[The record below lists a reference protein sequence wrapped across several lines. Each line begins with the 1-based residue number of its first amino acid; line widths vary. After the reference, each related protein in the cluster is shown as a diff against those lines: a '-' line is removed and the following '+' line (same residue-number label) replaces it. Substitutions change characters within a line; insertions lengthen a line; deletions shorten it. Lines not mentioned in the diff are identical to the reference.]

1 MTIDWENI
9 RTTQFPALK
18 NLTYIMAGSASPLS
32 EAAYSNGIDYFKDM
46 LYFGDI
52 HFDTFCEKIEEMR
65 ETIAEYINAK
75 ADEIAFLPNT
85 SSGMNIIARFLKKGE
100 ILYPSI
106 EFPASIHIFKRLG
119 FPNKKIVDQNHRYNI
134 NDFKSSL
141 SSDTKYIIHSHV
153 QSLTGFRQNLEGLGE
168 FCKNFKLLNI
178 INATQSF
185 CSFEIDV
192 KKQNIDILV
201 SNALK
206 WGACGYGAGF
216 LYIDSKLL
224 SEEVIPFSSWLSV
237 ENPFSLDNDNLKVI
251 NKTKYMDT
259 FGGCPNFAALL
270 SLKGSLDLIKTR
282 IGNGSIKVGIKKIQ
296 ERIIHLTNIFIEEI
310 KEFNLK
316 IITPLNP
323 EFRSGIITLQH
334 DQAEKI
340 YNLFI
345 KNNIYVTLK
354 RDPNL
359 KKNTLLRFAFNYYNN
374 ENDIKKVVII
384 LKKLKL

>member
-32 EAAYSNGIDYFKDM
+32 EAAYNNGINYFKDM

-52 HFDTFCEKIEEMR
+52 HFDTFCEKIEKVR
-65 ETIAEYINAK
+65 GIIAEYINAK
-75 ADEIAFLPNT
+75 PYEIAFLPNT
-85 SSGMNIIARFLKKGE
+85 SSGMNIIARFINIGE

-119 FPNKKIVDQNHRYNI
+119 FPNRKINDQNHCYVI
-134 NDFKSSL
+134 EDFKSSL
-141 SSDTKYIIHSHV
+141 SDRTKYIIHSHV
-153 QSLTGFRQNLEGLGE
+153 QSLTGFRQNLEKLGE
-168 FCKNFKLLNI
+168 FCKKYELLNI

-216 LYIDSKLL
+216 LYMDSNLL
-224 SEEVIPFSSWLSV
+224 SDKEIPFSSWLSV
-237 ENPFSLDNDNLKVI
+237 ENPFSLNNENIEVI

-270 SLKGSLDLIKTR
+270 SLKGSLDLIKTQ
-282 IGNGSIKVGIKKIQ
+282 IGNGNIKTGIKRIQ
-296 ERIIHLTNIFIEEI
+296 ERIIHLTNIFVEEV

-316 IITPLNP
+316 IITPLDP
-323 EFRSGIITLQH
+323 EFRSGIITIQH
-334 DQAEKI
+334 DRAEEI
-340 YNLFI
+340 YSSFI

-354 RDPNL
+354 RYPNL
-359 KKNTLLRFAFNYYNN
+359 EKDTLLRFAFNYYNN
-374 ENDIKKVVII
+374 ENDIKKVI
-384 LKKLKL
+384 KTLKLLKI

>member
-9 RTTQFPALK
+9 RITQFPALK

-32 EAAYSNGIDYFKDM
+32 EAAYNNGINYFRDM
-46 LYFGDI
+46 LYYGDI
-52 HFDTFCEKIEEMR
+52 HFDTFCEKIEKLR
-65 ETIAEYINAK
+65 ENIAAYINAK

-85 SSGMNIIARFLKKGE
+85 SSGMNIVARFLKKSE

-119 FPNKKIVDQNHRYNI
+119 FPNKRIEDENHRYVI
-134 NDFKSSL
+134 EDFKSSL
-141 SSDTKYIIHSHV
+141 SDNTKYIIHSHV
-153 QSLTGFRQNLEGLGE
+153 QSLTGFRQNLEELGE

-185 CSFEIDV
+185 CSFQIDV
-192 KKQNIDILV
+192 KKQNINILV

-216 LYIDSKLL
+216 LYINSDLFSDK
-224 SEEVIPFSSWLSV
+224 EIPFSSWLSV
-237 ENPFSLDNDNLKVI
+237 EDPFALNNENFKII

-270 SLKGSLDLIKTR
+270 SLKGSLDLIKTQ
-282 IGNGSIKVGIKKIQ
+282 IGNGNIKTGIKRIQ

-310 KEFNLK
+310 KGFNIK

-323 EFRSGIITLQH
+323 EFRSGIITIQH
-334 DQAEKI
+334 DSAEEI
-340 YNLFI
+340 YNSFI

-354 RDPNL
+354 RYPDL
-359 KKNTLLRFAFNYYNN
+359 QKETLLRFAFNYYNN
-374 ENDIKKVVII
+374 EDDIKKVIKI
-384 LKKLKL
+384 LKTLKI

>member
-32 EAAYSNGIDYFKDM
+32 EAAYNNGIEYFKDM

-52 HFDTFCEKIEEMR
+52 HFDTFCEKIEKLR
-65 ETIAEYINAK
+65 ENIAEYINVE

-85 SSGMNIIARFLKKGE
+85 SSGMNIIARFLEEGE

-119 FPNKKIVDQNHRYNI
+119 FPNKRIEDENHRYI
-134 NDFKSSL
+134 IEDFKNSL
-141 SSDTKYIIHSHV
+141 SDKTKYIIHSHV
-153 QSLTGFRQNLEGLGE
+153 QSLTGFRQNLEELGE
-168 FCKNFKLLNI
+168 FSKKCKLLNI

-192 KKQNIDILV
+192 NKQNIDMLV

-216 LYIDSKLL
+216 LYINNKLF
-224 SEEVIPFSSWLSV
+224 SDKEIPFSSWLSV
-237 ENPFSLDNDNLKVI
+237 ENPFSLNNENLKII
-251 NKTKYMDT
+251 NKTKFMDT

-270 SLKGSLDLIKTR
+270 SLKGSLDLIKIQ
-282 IGNGSIKVGIKKIQ
+282 IGDGNIKKGIKRIQ
-296 ERIIHLTNIFIEEI
+296 ERIINLTNIFIEEI

-316 IITPLNP
+316 IITPLDP
-323 EFRSGIITLQH
+323 EFRSGIITIEH
-334 DQAEKI
+334 DKAEKI
-340 YNLFI
+340 YNSFI

-354 RDPNL
+354 RYPSLQKEN
-359 KKNTLLRFAFNYYNN
+359 LLRFAFNYYNN
-374 ENDIKKVVII
+374 EDDIKKVIKT
-384 LKKLKL
+384 LKTLKL

>member
-32 EAAYSNGIDYFKDM
+32 EAAYNNGINYFKDM

-52 HFDTFCEKIEEMR
+52 HFDTFCEKIEKVR
-65 ETIAEYINAK
+65 GIIAEYINAK
-75 ADEIAFLPNT
+75 PYEIAFLPNT
-85 SSGMNIIARFLKKGE
+85 SSGMNIIARFINIGE

-119 FPNKKIVDQNHRYNI
+119 FPNRKINDQNHCYVI
-134 NDFKSSL
+134 EDFKSSL
-141 SSDTKYIIHSHV
+141 SDKTKYIIHSHV
-153 QSLTGFRQNLEGLGE
+153 QSLTGFRQNLEKLGE
-168 FCKNFKLLNI
+168 FCKKYELLNI

-216 LYIDSKLL
+216 LYMDSNLL
-224 SEEVIPFSSWLSV
+224 SDKEIPFSSWLSV
-237 ENPFSLDNDNLKVI
+237 ENPFSLNNENIEVI

-270 SLKGSLDLIKTR
+270 SLKGSLDLIKTQ
-282 IGNGSIKVGIKKIQ
+282 IGNGNIKTGIKRIQ
-296 ERIIHLTNIFIEEI
+296 ERIIHLTNIFVEEV

-316 IITPLNP
+316 IITPLDP
-323 EFRSGIITLQH
+323 EFRSGIITIQH
-334 DQAEKI
+334 DRAEEI
-340 YNLFI
+340 YSSFI

-354 RDPNL
+354 RYPNL
-359 KKNTLLRFAFNYYNN
+359 EKDTLLRFAFNYYNN
-374 ENDIKKVVII
+374 ENDIKKVI
-384 LKKLKL
+384 KTLKLLKI

>member
-9 RTTQFPALK
+9 RITQFPALK

-32 EAAYSNGIDYFKDM
+32 EAAYNNGINYFKDM

-52 HFDTFCEKIEEMR
+52 HFDTFCEKIEKVR
-65 ETIAEYINAK
+65 GIIAEYINAK
-75 ADEIAFLPNT
+75 PYEIAFLPNT
-85 SSGMNIIARFLKKGE
+85 SSGMNIIARFINIGE

-119 FPNKKIVDQNHRYNI
+119 FPNRKINDQNHCYI
-134 NDFKSSL
+134 IEDFKSSL
-141 SSDTKYIIHSHV
+141 SDKTKYIIHSHV
-153 QSLTGFRQNLEGLGE
+153 QSLTGFRQNLEKLGE
-168 FCKNFKLLNI
+168 FCKKYELLNI

-216 LYIDSKLL
+216 LYMDSNLL
-224 SEEVIPFSSWLSV
+224 SDKEIPFSSWLSV
-237 ENPFSLDNDNLKVI
+237 ENPFSLNNENIEVI

-270 SLKGSLDLIKTR
+270 SLKGSLDLIKTQ
-282 IGNGSIKVGIKKIQ
+282 IGNGNIKTGIKRIQ
-296 ERIIHLTNIFIEEI
+296 ERIIHLTNIFVEEI

-316 IITPLNP
+316 IITPLDP
-323 EFRSGIITLQH
+323 EFRSGIITIQH
-334 DQAEKI
+334 DRAEEI
-340 YNLFI
+340 YSSFI

-354 RDPNL
+354 RYPNL
-359 KKNTLLRFAFNYYNN
+359 EKDTLLRFAFNYYNN
-374 ENDIKKVVII
+374 ENDIKKVI
-384 LKKLKL
+384 KTLKLLKI

>member
-32 EAAYSNGIDYFKDM
+32 EAAYNNGIDYFKDM

-52 HFDTFCEKIEEMR
+52 HFEVFCEKIEEMR
-65 ETIAEYINAK
+65 EIIADYINAK

-85 SSGMNIIARFLKKGE
+85 SSGMNIIARFLEEGE

-119 FPNKKIVDQNHRYNI
+119 FPNKRIEDENHRYI
-134 NDFKSSL
+134 IEDFKNSL
-141 SSDTKYIIHSHV
+141 SDKTKYIIHSHV
-153 QSLTGFRQNLEGLGE
+153 QSLTGFRQNLEELGE
-168 FCKNFKLLNI
+168 FSKKYKLLSI

-192 KKQNIDILV
+192 NKQNIDMLV

-216 LYIDSKLL
+216 LYINNKLFNDK
-224 SEEVIPFSSWLSV
+224 EIPFSSWLSV
-237 ENPFSLDNDNLKVI
+237 ENPFSLNNENLNII
-251 NKTKYMDT
+251 NKTKFMDT

-270 SLKGSLDLIKTR
+270 SLKGSLDLIKIQ
-282 IGNGSIKVGIKKIQ
+282 IGDGNIKMGIKRIQ
-296 ERIIHLTNIFIEEI
+296 ERIINLTNLFIEEI

-316 IITPLNP
+316 IITPLDP
-323 EFRSGIITLQH
+323 EFRSGIITIEH
-334 DQAEKI
+334 DKAEKI
-340 YNLFI
+340 YNSFI

-354 RDPNL
+354 RYPSLQKEN
-359 KKNTLLRFAFNYYNN
+359 LLRFAFNYYNN
-374 ENDIKKVVII
+374 EDDIKKVIKT
-384 LKKLKL
+384 LKTLKL

>member
-1 MTIDWENI
+1 MTIDWENM

-32 EAAYSNGIDYFKDM
+32 EAAYKNGIDYFKDM

-52 HFDTFCEKIEEMR
+52 HFDSFCEKIEEMR
-65 ETIAEYINAK
+65 EIIAEYINAK
-75 ADEIAFLPNT
+75 AEEIAFLPNT
-85 SSGMNIIARFLKKGE
+85 SSGMNIIARFLKEGE

-119 FPNKKIVDQNHRYNI
+119 FPNKKIVDQNNCYVI
-134 NDFKSSL
+134 KDFKSSL
-141 SSDTKYIIHSHV
+141 SDKTKYIIHSHV
-153 QSLTGFRQNLEGLGE
+153 QSLTGFRQNLVELGE
-168 FCKNFKLLNI
+168 FCEKNKLTNI

-185 CSFEIDV
+185 CSSEIDV

-216 LYIDSKLL
+216 LFIDSKLL
-224 SEEVIPFSSWLSV
+224 RNKEIPFSSWLSV
-237 ENPFSLDNDNLKVI
+237 ENPFSLNNENFEVI

-270 SLKGSLDLIKTR
+270 SLKGNLDLIKTQ
-282 IGNGSIKVGIKKIQ
+282 IGNGNIKTGIKRIQ
-296 ERIIHLTNIFIEEI
+296 ERIIHLTDIFIEEI
-310 KEFNLK
+310 KPFNLK

-323 EFRSGIITLQH
+323 EFRSGIITIQH
-334 DQAEKI
+334 DKAEEI

-354 RDPNL
+354 RYPNL
-359 KKNTLLRFAFNYYNN
+359 EKDTLLRFAFNYYNN
-374 ENDIKKVVII
+374 EDDIKKVIKI
-384 LKKLKL
+384 LKTLKI

>member
-32 EAAYSNGIDYFKDM
+32 EAAYKNGVAYFKDM

-52 HFDTFCEKIEEMR
+52 HFDTFCEKIEKVR

-75 ADEIAFLPNT
+75 AEEIAFLPNT
-85 SSGMNIIARFLKKGE
+85 SSGMNIIARFLKEGE

-119 FPNKKIVDQNHRYNI
+119 FPNKKIIDQNHCYI
-134 NDFKSSL
+134 IEDFKSSL
-141 SSDTKYIIHSHV
+141 SDETKYIIHSHV
-153 QSLTGFRQNLEGLGE
+153 QSLTGFRQNLEELGA
-168 FCKNFKLLNI
+168 FCKKNNLTNI
-178 INATQSF
+178 SNATQSF

-192 KKQNIDILV
+192 KKQNIDMLV

-224 SEEVIPFSSWLSV
+224 NDKEIPFSSWLSV
-237 ENPFSLDNDNLKVI
+237 ENPFSLNNDNLKII
-251 NKTKYMDT
+251 NQTKYMDT

-270 SLKGSLDLIKTR
+270 SLKGSLDLIKTQ
-282 IGNGSIKVGIKKIQ
+282 IGNGSIKTGIKRIQ
-296 ERIIHLTNIFIEEI
+296 ERIIHLTNIFVEEI
-310 KEFNLK
+310 KGFNLK
-316 IITPLNP
+316 IITPLDTK
-323 EFRSGIITLQH
+323 FRSGIITIQH
-334 DQAEKI
+334 DRAEEI
-340 YNLFI
+340 YNFFI
-345 KNNIYVTLK
+345 RNNIYVTLK
-354 RDPNL
+354 RYPNL
-359 KKNTLLRFAFNYYNN
+359 PKDTLLRFAFNYYNN
-374 ENDIKKVVII
+374 EDDIIKVIKI
-384 LKKLKL
+384 LKTLKI